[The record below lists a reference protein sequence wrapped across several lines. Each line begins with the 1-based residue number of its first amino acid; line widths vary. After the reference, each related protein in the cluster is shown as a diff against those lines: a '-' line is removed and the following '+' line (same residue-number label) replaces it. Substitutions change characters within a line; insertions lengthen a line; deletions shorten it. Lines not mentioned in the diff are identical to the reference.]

1 MSDRLDKIQLELQQI
16 LDEKIGAL
24 HEKVRAIHTLS
35 RELTM
40 VESELTRQTLLHE
53 ELTAELAESAG
64 ELQKKVK
71 KNESLEDKLEAA
83 NND

>member
-1 MSDRLDKIQLELQQI
+1 MSDRLDKIQSELQQI

-24 HEKVRAIHTLS
+24 HETVRAIHTLS

-53 ELTAELAESAG
+53 ELTAELKENTVA
-64 ELQKKVK
+64 LQKKVK

-83 NND
+83 SND

>member
-1 MSDRLDKIQLELQQI
+1 MSDRLDKIQLEMQQI

-53 ELTAELAESAG
+53 ELTAELAEGAD